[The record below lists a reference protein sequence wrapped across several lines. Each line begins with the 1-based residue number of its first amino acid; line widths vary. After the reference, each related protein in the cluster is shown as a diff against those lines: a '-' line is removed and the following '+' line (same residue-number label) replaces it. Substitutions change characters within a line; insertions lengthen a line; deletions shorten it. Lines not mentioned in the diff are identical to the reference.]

1 MGKRRREPEMFAE
14 ERRSIE
20 AARKELEADGL
31 LSDASKANYAAL
43 LNRYEKF
50 LQETNKIWNISDSQS
65 LALMRMETELKSM
78 LDNASQGFLTIDRN
92 LKVQKQSSEECR
104 RILGRKIAGQRITE
118 LLWPDD
124 PIQRAE
130 AESVLSLMLEEE
142 LADADAYAAKLPA
155 TFAKNGL
162 LVRIEYKRIVR
173 RDGEDARILI
183 IMTDMTEQHQS
194 RERLEY
200 LSTHDSLTG
209 LYNRSFIERLMDD
222 GPHSQNAQ
230 NAPLSLVMTDMN
242 GLKLVN
248 DVFGHLRGD
257 DLLVRSAVLLRE
269 VFGNEAVCARW
280 GGDEFLVL
288 LPGVDAQGCAEKVR
302 TLGEACS
309 ATEPDPIKISMAV
322 GTVTAAK
329 GASHNYAQLFQQAEK
344 EMYKKKL
351 IESRNVRR
359 KLIEDISETMYSSGI
374 EDPAHIERLS
384 TMAVELAERLGIA
397 RHSAQMNLLHLLI
410 KLHDVG
416 KMAIPHEV
424 FQHEKSMTPQ
434 QWDIMRTH
442 SEIGYRLAFSLG
454 EPALAEAI
462 LSMHERWDGKGYPYG
477 LQQEQIPE
485 MSRLLALVDAYDI
498 MTHSQSYRKPLTKE
512 EAISEIIEKSGTQFD
527 PLVVE
532 VFVSWIDKAV

>member
-14 ERRSIE
+14 ERKSIE
-20 AARKELEADGL
+20 AAREELQADDQM
-31 LSDASKANYAAL
+31 SDARKSNYAEL

-65 LALMRMETELKSM
+65 LALMRMEAELKSM
-78 LDNASQGFLTIDRN
+78 LDNASQGFLTIDRA
-92 LKVQKQSSEECR
+92 LKVQKQSSAECK
-104 RILGRKIAGQRITE
+104 RILGRKISGQKITE
-118 LLWPDD
+118 LLWPDE
-124 PIQRAE
+124 PARRAD
-130 AESVLSLMLEEE
+130 AENVLSLMLDETAET
-142 LADADAYAAKLPA
+142 DANAARLPG
-155 TFAKNGL
+155 TFEKNGL

-173 RDGEDARILI
+173 RNGDDARIMI
-183 IMTDMTEQHQS
+183 ILTDMTEQRQS

-200 LSTHDSLTG
+200 LSTHDTLTG
-209 LYNRSFIERLMDD
+209 LYNRNFIERLMND
-222 GPHSQNAQ
+222 NAYPID
-230 NAPLSLVMTDMN
+230 APLSLIMTDMN

-248 DVFGHLRGD
+248 DVFGHFRGD
-257 DLLVRSAVLLRE
+257 ELLVRSAALLRK
-269 VFGNEAVCARW
+269 VFGSETACARW

-288 LPGVDAQGCAEKVR
+288 LPGIDAKACAEKVR
-302 TLGEACS
+302 MLDEACA

-322 GTVTAAK
+322 GTATAKSA
-329 GASHNYAQLFQQAEK
+329 AQDYAGLFRQAEK
-344 EMYKKKL
+344 EMYKRKL

-374 EDPAHIERLS
+374 EDPAHIERLMS
-384 TMAVELAERLGIA
+384 MSIELAGRLGVA
-397 RHSAQMNLLHLLI
+397 RNSAQMNLLLLLI

-424 FQHEKSMTPQ
+424 FRHENSMTPQ

-512 EAISEIIEKSGTQFD
+512 EAISEIIDKSGTQFD